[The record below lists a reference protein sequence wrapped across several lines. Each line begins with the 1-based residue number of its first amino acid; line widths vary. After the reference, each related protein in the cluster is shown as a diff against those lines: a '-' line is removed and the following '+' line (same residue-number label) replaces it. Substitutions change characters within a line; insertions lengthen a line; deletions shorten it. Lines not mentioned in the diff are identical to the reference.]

1 MIDKICLSS
10 PPVQLPSRKSAV
22 IIQAFPPDYPQLLPI
37 NASRNIIANLLT
49 GVQNWRPNYSH
60 SITDKTVIDCFSQS
74 QYRVWGSYRILPKVQ
89 VYEGLFSHG

>member
-49 GVQNWRPNYSH
+49 GVQN
-60 SITDKTVIDCFSQS
+60 
-74 QYRVWGSYRILPKVQ
+74 
-89 VYEGLFSHG
+89 